1 LIVVFFHKLSV
12 NCLFFKFSFKKYVN
26 LSFFVINQISLYL
39 FLFFIKF
46 FNLTLNLVNANYR
59 KVFINLNR
67 KLSKWET
74 NAWTNVSTRVIFLIN
89 KNLLLS
95 LHSIMVGSWKTR
107 LSFILMMNKIRKNY
121 LKRFVNCCHYMFP
134 DLMHQHLIG
143 KLEKLIWNS
152 NLRDILHYTILK

>member
-1 LIVVFFHKLSV
+1 MIKINNLIIVFFHKLSV

-74 NAWTNVSTRVIFLIN
+74 NA
-89 KNLLLS
+89 
-95 LHSIMVGSWKTR
+95 
-107 LSFILMMNKIRKNY
+107 
-121 LKRFVNCCHYMFP
+121 
-134 DLMHQHLIG
+134 
-143 KLEKLIWNS
+143 
-152 NLRDILHYTILK
+152 

>member
-1 LIVVFFHKLSV
+1 MLFFFEMIKINNLIIVFFHKLSV

-74 NAWTNVSTRVIFLIN
+74 NA
-89 KNLLLS
+89 
-95 LHSIMVGSWKTR
+95 
-107 LSFILMMNKIRKNY
+107 
-121 LKRFVNCCHYMFP
+121 
-134 DLMHQHLIG
+134 
-143 KLEKLIWNS
+143 
-152 NLRDILHYTILK
+152 